1 MLLLELIGLALL
13 LTIWQLIKSDEETL
27 NSTNLFLKIA
37 IGSMIVATSLLV
49 FADFLDFILDITG

>member
-13 LTIWQLIKSDEETL
+13 LTIWQLIKSDEEAL
-27 NSTNLFLKIA
+27 NSTNLFLKIT

-49 FADFLDFILDITG
+49 FADLLDFILDITG

>member
-1 MLLLELIGLALL
+1 MLELIGLALL

-27 NSTNLFLKIA
+27 NSTNLFLKIT

>member
-13 LTIWQLIKSDEETL
+13 LTIWQIIKSDEETL
-27 NSTNLFLKIA
+27 NSTNLFLKIT

-49 FADFLDFILDITG
+49 FADLLDFILDITG